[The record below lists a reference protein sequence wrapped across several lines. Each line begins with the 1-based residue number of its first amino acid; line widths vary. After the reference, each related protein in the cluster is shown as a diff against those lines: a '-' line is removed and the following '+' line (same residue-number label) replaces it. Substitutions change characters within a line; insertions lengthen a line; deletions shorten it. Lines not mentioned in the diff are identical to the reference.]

1 MSRFSLNLL
10 TLDASFNFIF
20 LHEEYEDVCMCVYM
34 PSVYVCVR
42 VCVCHMCM
50 CVHVCA
56 LSDDRPMEGHSLVHF
71 NQQK

>member
-20 LHEEYEDVCMCVYM
+20 LHQEYEDVCMCVYAI
-34 PSVYVCVR
+34 YVCVCMCVYAIC
-42 VCVCHMCM
+42 VCVC
-50 CVHVCA
+50 VCA
-56 LSDDRPMEGHSLVHF
+56 PSDDRPMEGHSLVHF